1 MEGSDDKV
9 FDDKS
14 MVRDKIV
21 GNDGIDEI
29 NTEATKLKL
38 SMVYAESSEKQLI
51 NDDITDDVK
60 DVDSTIA
67 VDMTEINE
75 EETKPLHLLL
85 LGPPGAGKGTIA
97 YELKNSFGLKH
108 LSTGDML
115 RDEVNHGTILG
126 MEVKSIIEHG
136 HFVSDDIVVSLV
148 SNAIKQPDCKK
159 GFILDGFPRTI
170 EQAMMLDKVL
180 HDNHIKIN
188 AVLNLIVPDEI
199 LVKRITGRLIHT
211 PSGRSYNIHYNPP
224 KVTGLDDETSEP
236 LIKRSDDTEEMLLIR
251 LNEFHEKSKTI
262 LDHYRDIIIH
272 IDADG
277 SQDVVMKACSDAVMI
292 LTDEHVDN
300 N

>member
-1 MEGSDDKV
+1 
-9 FDDKS
+9 
-14 MVRDKIV
+14 
-21 GNDGIDEI
+21 
-29 NTEATKLKL
+29 
-38 SMVYAESSEKQLI
+38 
-51 NDDITDDVK
+51 
-60 DVDSTIA
+60 
-67 VDMTEINE
+67 MTEINE

-188 AVLNLIVPDEI
+188 AVLNLIVSDEI